1 MSVESQ
7 MLRTLL
13 SLSQQMGQV
22 VASVE
27 AMERDAAAQK
37 DEMQELERRIDQMH
51 ADRKADKDARRHL
64 PDELV
69 EFVRNEH
76 EKAKARA
83 EFYADLRT
91 TLLKKGVIGVLGVL
105 GLALL
110 GWARQMWPS
119 IKAWLIEMM
128 SR

>member
-27 AMERDAAAQK
+27 AMERDATAQK
-37 DEMQELERRIDQMH
+37 EEMQELEKRIDQMH
-51 ADRKADKDARRHL
+51 VDRQADKDARRHL

-69 EFVRNEH
+69 EFVRDEH

-83 EFYADLRT
+83 EFYSDLRT